1 MLLKVKMKR
10 LFFIILIFNAAVL
23 LSSCIEVKF
32 RETQPTG
39 ISSLTS
45 FPSELR
51 GTYQNQ
57 DGDTLEIGITNVN
70 LLNRKSKCDRL
81 FEQDSLSNTV
91 QLTKW
96 KKYFFVNLTED
107 SLWTVCVMKKL
118 NNGDLI
124 VSLIDA
130 ESESTISLISE
141 ITPLETIYFD
151 EEPELYIINPEHKDL
166 EAIIESG
173 AFSIQYIFK
182 KIKNWHLQTSKVRFY
197 NFAFLTIVNKLLTK

>member
-173 AFSIQYIFK
+173 AFSIQYTFK
-182 KIKNWHLQTSKVRFY
+182 KIKN
-197 NFAFLTIVNKLLTK
+197 